1 MGQGLFLLFVFVA
14 SHATMA
20 VPFYIVHT
28 YCSYL
33 LTYSGGHFSY
43 TEESCVIS
51 VALASI
57 S

>member
-14 SHATMA
+14 SHATIA